1 MTDRYQ
7 PMTLAEGA
15 ELARNGEAQDA
26 VSRMGECAHVG
37 ACLRVMGML
46 CYGQVDYSDGY
57 GEDAQQRRAR
67 AARWMRCMDCEEY
80 DTTL

>member
-7 PMTLAEGA
+7 PMTMAESA
-15 ELARNGEAQDA
+15 ELARQNETQDA

-57 GEDAQQRRAR
+57 GEDAQQKRAR
-67 AARWMRCMDCEEY
+67 AARWMGCAFCEEW
-80 DTTL
+80 DDAL